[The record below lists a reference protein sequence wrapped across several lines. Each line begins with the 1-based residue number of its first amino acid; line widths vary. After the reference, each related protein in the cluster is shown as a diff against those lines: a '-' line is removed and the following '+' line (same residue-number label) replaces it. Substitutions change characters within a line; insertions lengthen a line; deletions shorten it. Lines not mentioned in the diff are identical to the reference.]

1 MIILI
6 SAINASASVF
16 VSHTQRNKVYII
28 RTSQNDD
35 YEKGVV
41 AVREQTLSASS
52 APFPTEGRALERYE
66 VDTNIRIEEIR
77 DSTNVST

>member
-16 VSHTQRNKVYII
+16 VSPTQRNEVYIR
-28 RTSQNDD
+28 RTSRNDD
-35 YEKGVV
+35 YKKGVV

-52 APFPTEGRALERYE
+52 APFPTEGRPLERYE